1 MELVRWAHG
10 SAATSS
16 PDLLEAADDA
26 LVEAK
31 QQGFGGL
38 SFFRVD

>member
-1 MELVRWAHG
+1 MDSDAHG
-10 SAATSS
+10 TDPAG
-16 PDLLEAADDA
+16 AADDA

-31 QQGFGGL
+31 QQGVGGL

>member
-1 MELVRWAHG
+1 MDSDAHG
-10 SAATSS
+10 TDPAG
-16 PDLLEAADDA
+16 AADGA
-26 LVEAK
+26 LAEAK